1 MNYYY
6 GEKSVNIT
14 RTFRFASK
22 MKSEIKFFDGTT
34 MVVDR
39 SEITEQPVVFENN
52 VEEVQEDFKFNDFK
66 NDEQEDKAKTTLEEF
81 QNAFPKSESQVVVA
95 HKVSNAKETKIGEIG
110 SDEFNKFVDSKK
122 LSVEAIQAVLDGTQ
136 KTHKGFS
143 FHIEP

>member
-6 GEKSVNIT
+6 GEKLVSIT
-14 RTFRFASK
+14 RIFRFASK

-52 VEEVQEDFKFNDFK
+52 VKEVQEDFKFNDFK
-66 NDEQEDKAKTTLEEF
+66 NDEQEDKAKTTLDEF

-95 HKVSNAKETKIGEIG
+95 HKVSNSKETKIGEIG

-122 LSVEAIQAVLDGTQ
+122 LSAEAIQAILDGTQ

>member
-6 GEKSVNIT
+6 GEKLVSIT

-81 QNAFPKSESQVVVA
+81 QNAFPKSESQVIVA
-95 HKVSNAKETKIGEIG
+95 HKVSNSKETKIGEIG

-143 FHIEP
+143 FHIEL

>member
-6 GEKSVNIT
+6 GEKLVSIT

-39 SEITEQPVVFENN
+39 SEITEQPAFENN

-66 NDEQEDKAKTTLEEF
+66 NDEQEDKAKTTLDEF

-95 HKVSNAKETKIGEIG
+95 HKVSNSKETKIGEIG

-122 LSVEAIQAVLDGTQ
+122 LSVEAIQSVLDGTQ

>member
-6 GEKSVNIT
+6 GEKLVSIT

-39 SEITEQPVVFENN
+39 SEITEQPAFENN

-95 HKVSNAKETKIGEIG
+95 HKVSNSKETEIGEIG

-122 LSVEAIQAVLDGTQ
+122 LSVEAIQSVLDGTQ

-143 FHIEP
+143 FHIKP

>member
-6 GEKSVNIT
+6 GEKLVSIT
-14 RTFRFASK
+14 RTFRFANK
-22 MKSEIKFFDGTT
+22 MKSEIKLFDGTT

-81 QNAFPKSESQVVVA
+81 QNTFPKSESQVVVA

-110 SDEFNKFVDSKK
+110 SDEFNKFVASQK
-122 LSVEAIQAVLDGTQ
+122 LNVEAIQSVLDGTQ

-143 FHIEP
+143 FHIEL

>member
-6 GEKSVNIT
+6 GEKLVSIT

-66 NDEQEDKAKTTLEEF
+66 NDEQEDKAKTTLDEF
-81 QNAFPKSESQVVVA
+81 QNAFPKSESQVVA
-95 HKVSNAKETKIGEIG
+95 HKVSNSKETKIGEIG

>member
-1 MNYYY
+1 
-6 GEKSVNIT
+6 
-14 RTFRFASK
+14 
-22 MKSEIKFFDGTT
+22 

-81 QNAFPKSESQVVVA
+81 QNAFPKSESQVIVA
-95 HKVSNAKETKIGEIG
+95 HKVSNSKETKIGEIG

>member
-6 GEKSVNIT
+6 GEKLVSIT

-39 SEITEQPVVFENN
+39 SEITEQPVFENN

-66 NDEQEDKAKTTLEEF
+66 NDEQEYKAKTTLEEF

-95 HKVSNAKETKIGEIG
+95 HKVSNSKETKIGEIG

-122 LSVEAIQAVLDGTQ
+122 LSAEAIQAVLDGTQ

>member
-6 GEKSVNIT
+6 GEKLVSIT

-39 SEITEQPVVFENN
+39 SEITEQPVFENN

-95 HKVSNAKETKIGEIG
+95 HKVSNSKETEIGEIG

-122 LSVEAIQAVLDGTQ
+122 LSVEAIQSVLDGTQ

-143 FHIEP
+143 FHIKP

>member
-6 GEKSVNIT
+6 GEKTANIT

-39 SEITEQPVVFENN
+39 AEITEQPVVFENN

-66 NDEQEDKAKTTLEEF
+66 NDRLLRNF
-81 QNAFPKSESQVVVA
+81 
-95 HKVSNAKETKIGEIG
+95 
-110 SDEFNKFVDSKK
+110 
-122 LSVEAIQAVLDGTQ
+122 
-136 KTHKGFS
+136 
-143 FHIEP
+143 

>member
-1 MNYYY
+1 MKYYY
-6 GEKSVNIT
+6 GEKLVSIT

-66 NDEQEDKAKTTLEEF
+66 NDEQEDKAKTTLDEF

-95 HKVSNAKETKIGEIG
+95 HKVSNSKETKIGEIG
-110 SDEFNKFVDSKK
+110 SDEFNKFVNSKK

-143 FHIEP
+143 FHIEL